1 MTMNEIFVIGFGIL
15 VYDNDYNFFEGFIK
29 EFNLAHDTDYNIFY
43 DEYNETKP
51 IFICK
56 TGLIKLN
63 YEPFKMDELQKEISF
78 EDYQNFKKIKSTFS
92 EDSEKNEDI
101 LIISKP
107 SLYIFNYLS

>member
-15 VYDNDYNFFEGFIK
+15 IYDRDFSFFEGFIK
-29 EFNLAHDTDYNIFY
+29 EFNLAHNTEYNIYY

-56 TGLIKLN
+56 TGLIRLN

-78 EDYQNFKKIKSTFS
+78 EDYQNFKKIKSTFTENN
-92 EDSEKNEDI
+92 EDDI

-107 SLYIFNYLS
+107 SWYIFNYLS